1 MLGNSSIVD
10 YDGKR
15 IFFQSF
21 LLRRVILDNLSTSL
35 ADTTLSAREGPVK
48 WLRRALI
55 MLCIAGAILIGLL
68 QIKAPPPEDFNAP
81 PEDFSAARA
90 MEYLEH
96 IAEEPRPVGSAAHD
110 TVRDYLLSE
119 LKGLGLAP
127 EIHKSQASLSGKGI
141 VDLENIV
148 TRIPGTANTKPV
160 MIAAHYDSV
169 PAAPGAADDGAAIA
183 AMLETVRAIQTSG
196 PLQNDLILLMTD
208 GEELG
213 LTGARAFMAEHPWA
227 GEPGVVLNFEARGN
241 RGPSFMFETS
251 DQNGRLI
258 SEFIKAAPN
267 PVGYS
272 LIYNVYKLMPNDTDM
287 TVFKEGGLAG
297 LNFAFGMGANAY
309 HDELDTPGNLDQASL
324 QHHGEYMLSLTRHF
338 GDLNL
343 QDVRQEDAVYFN
355 LLGWKMVHYAQS
367 WAIWILALAAL
378 LYVLTLWHGMKRR
391 KISLK
396 GTLGGSAI
404 FILLLGAVYGV
415 AALAWSLVRSS
426 VSREQLR
433 VIGLDPQISVYWFA
447 GFLAVTIGLVWLL
460 VRWIFRYTHAENI
473 WSGTLLVWLLASAA
487 TCLYLPGGSYLFV
500 WPLIFSLAGLNLS
513 MLRRINDSS
522 WTSAVFSVPGFI
534 LFSPICYLV
543 FVMMTLMM
551 AGELMVFATMA
562 LSLVF
567 PVFCMK
573 EHRRK
578 MRQALKTSFP

>member
-1 MLGNSSIVD
+1 MD
-10 YDGKR
+10 Y
-15 IFFQSF
+15 
-21 LLRRVILDNLSTSL
+21 LPTSL
-35 ADTTLSAREGPVK
+35 GDTRLAARRGPFK
-48 WLRRALI
+48 WLQRALI
-55 MLCIAGAILIGLL
+55 ILCIAGAILIGLL
-68 QIKAPPPEDFNAP
+68 QIKAPKSADLNAP

-90 MEYLEH
+90 MKQLEI
-96 IAEEPRPVGSAAHD
+96 IAEEPHPVGSAAHD
-110 TVRDYLLSE
+110 TVRDYLMSE
-119 LKGLGLAP
+119 LKGLGLTP
-127 EIHKSQASLSGKGI
+127 EIHKSQAVLNGAGM
-141 VDLENIV
+141 VNLENIV
-148 TRIPGTANTKPV
+148 TRIPGNANTKPV

-183 AMLETVRAIQTSG
+183 AMLETVRALQTSG
-196 PLQNDLILLMTD
+196 PLKNDLILLMTD

-251 DQNGRLI
+251 DRNGWPI

-267 PVGYS
+267 PIGYS

-309 HDELDTPGNLDQASL
+309 HDELDTPENLDQASL

-343 QDVRQEDAVYFN
+343 KDVRQEDAVYFN
-355 LLGWKMVHYAQS
+355 IFGWKMVHYPQS
-367 WAIWILALAAL
+367 WAIWILAFTVL
-378 LYVLTLWHGMKRR
+378 LYVLTLWHGMSRR

-396 GTLGGSAI
+396 GTLGGAAI
-404 FILLLGAVYGV
+404 FLLLLGVVYGV
-415 AALAWSLVRSS
+415 AALAWSLVRSG

-433 VIGLDPQISVYWFA
+433 VIGLDPIISVYWFA
-447 GFLAVTIGLVWLL
+447 GFLAVTIGIIWLL
-460 VRWIFRYTHAENI
+460 IRWISRYNHAENV
-473 WSGTLLVWLLASAA
+473 WSGTLLVWLLLSAA

-500 WPLIFSLAGLNLS
+500 WPLIFSLIGLNLS
-513 MLRRINDSS
+513 MLRRINDSG
-522 WTSAVFSVPGFI
+522 WTSAIFAAPGFI
-534 LFSPICYLV
+534 LFTPICYMV

-551 AGELMVFATMA
+551 AGELMVFATIA

-567 PVFCMK
+567 PVFCTK
-573 EHRRK
+573 EQRRK
-578 MRQALKTSFP
+578 IKQAANKSFP